1 MKETIDNSYG
11 NKCPFWSLDGN
22 RECVI
27 IEGGVYIPL
36 LKHRM
41 MFCQSSNYMHCSQYI
56 KGRELIMGQ
65 DVGERRRMRRY
76 AKNIYMDIVVCAAQ
90 ENHLVRSKYKVKT
103 LDMSPYGMKI
113 ESPEQITTDTIV
125 GFALDPDFSQHFLP
139 GTGTVK
145 WCERQMDSDK
155 FEFGIALSDDTAMQK
170 GIEKL
175 LYL

>member
-1 MKETIDNSYG
+1 
-11 NKCPFWSLDGN
+11 
-22 RECVI
+22 
-27 IEGGVYIPL
+27 
-36 LKHRM
+36 
-41 MFCQSSNYMHCSQYI
+41 
-56 KGRELIMGQ
+56 MGQ

-76 AKNIYMDIVVCAAQ
+76 AKNIYMDIVVCAAE